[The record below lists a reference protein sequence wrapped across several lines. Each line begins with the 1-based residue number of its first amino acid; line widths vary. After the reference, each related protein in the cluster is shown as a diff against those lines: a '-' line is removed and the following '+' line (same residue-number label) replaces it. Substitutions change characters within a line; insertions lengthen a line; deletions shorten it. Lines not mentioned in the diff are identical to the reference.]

1 MPAIFSKI
9 DLHSHSTAS
18 DGAFTPEA
26 LVQRAISRG
35 LTHLALT
42 DHDCVLGIDRAK
54 KEAEGKLELS
64 CQQHGITSR
73 SMWQPYL
80 SIKMHQHFKNI

>member
-54 KEAEGKLELS
+54 KEA
-64 CQQHGITSR
+64 
-73 SMWQPYL
+73 
-80 SIKMHQHFKNI
+80 